1 MGAISK
7 MVVGMVRIMPPALVK
22 VFAMRY
28 IAGDKLEDAIEVVEQ
43 LNQRGVM
50 ATIDVLGES
59 ITEKE
64 ESRRAV
70 EDYKKVLQEID
81 RNGLD
86 SNISIKPTMFG
97 ITFDYNFC
105 YANIEELIEE
115 AEKYGN
121 FVRLDIEDTSV
132 TDDTFK
138 LCLELMKKHK
148 KVGTAVQSMLRRT
161 LDDVYMLGKHK
172 VNLRICKGAYKE
184 PRKVAYQDKVN
195 IDRSFVACIDALF
208 SAGSYVGIATHDEK
222 MVFEG
227 VRLARRYDLKREQ
240 YEFQMLLG
248 VDRELEDIIVE
259 GGHRLRIYVPFGEQ
273 WYPYSIRRFNEN
285 PDMAGYIMK
294 NMFSRYER

>member
-148 KVGTAVQSMLRRT
+148 KVGTAVQTMLRRT

-172 VNLRICKGAYKE
+172 VNMRICKGAYKE

-195 IDRSFVACIDALF
+195 IDRSFVACMDALF

-227 VRLARRYDLKREQ
+227 VRLAKRYDLKREQ

-273 WYPYSIRRFNEN
+273 WYPYSIRRFREN

>member
-138 LCLELMKKHK
+138 LCLELMKRHK
-148 KVGTAVQSMLRRT
+148 NVGTAVQSMLRRT

-195 IDRSFVACIDALF
+195 IDRSFIACMDVLF

-273 WYPYSIRRFNEN
+273 WYPYSIRRFHEN
-285 PDMAGYIMK
+285 PDIAGNIMK